1 MRKLNGENSPGVA
14 TSLRMMATPYFIEND
29 FAKAEPLMLRAV
41 KIDQTLYGPE
51 GAEAL
56 PNLTVLCSIYDKL
69 AKPEKA
75 APCQGHLLAILE
87 KQYGPDNP
95 IIVSTLT
102 SEATALHGLGRNEEA
117 AKIEQ
122 RVKTIQATAMNQ
134 N

>member
-1 MRKLNGENSPGVA
+1 MA
-14 TSLRMMATPYFIEND
+14 TGLRMMATPYFIEND

-51 GAEAL
+51 GADAL

-69 AKPEKA
+69 SKPEKF
-75 APCQGHLLAILE
+75 APCQDRLLVILE

-95 IIVSTLT
+95 IIVPILTTQAKTLRT
-102 SEATALHGLGRNEEA
+102 LGRNEEA
-117 AKIEQ
+117 AKLEQ

>member
-1 MRKLNGENSPGVA
+1 L
-14 TSLRMMATPYFIEND
+14 
-29 FAKAEPLMLRAV
+29 LRAV
-41 KIDQTLYGPE
+41 KIDQTLYGPD

-56 PNLTVLCSIYDKL
+56 PNLTVLCSIYDRL

-87 KQYGPDNP
+87 REYGSENP
-95 IIVSTLT
+95 IIVPTLT
-102 SEATALHGLGRNEEA
+102 SQATALRALGRNEEA

-122 RVKTIQATAMNQ
+122 RIKSIPATAMNQ

>member
-1 MRKLNGENSPGVA
+1 
-14 TSLRMMATPYFIEND
+14 MMATPYFIEND

-41 KIDQTLYGPE
+41 KIDQTLYGPD

-95 IIVSTLT
+95 IIVPTLT
-102 SEATALHGLGRNEEA
+102 GEATALRSLGRNEEA

-122 RVKTIQATAMNQ
+122 RIKTIQATAMNQ